1 MFSSTDER
9 KSEPPMSGSR
19 KIERESEPAQRRSAS
34 PSSRK
39 KSKELTST
47 EWLHHCSAI
56 QAKNATPELLAQA
69 KARAERSSRLARHSR
84 KAGKLQMS
92 NALCQQT
99 WNASAK
105 EMRSAGHSK
114 EMLERSSRN
123 ASERLQTVQR
133 LGAIAAESDDDEEF
147 EERTTNLSAQMG
159 LALAAPVEAI
169 EEEGQKEFQEL
180 LNELRIE
187 PSDEA
192 EQAAKFGLFTEYLGT
207 VEQLRNETHSFF
219 DECKEDFHASGR
231 SDLECKIKKIDSQE
245 NMGVDFVEGRW
256 FVYDMTKKA
265 GDNCGLIG
273 NVLALIK
280 VRLELLARQDECPI
294 CLEEMDEGSEPHV
307 LGCCHKV
314 CKDCWQHWSQM
325 QGHSAFCPLCRN
337 EEFLHEI
344 LQRASILPSQ

>member
-1 MFSSTDER
+1 MGTPHCPMFSSMFRKTER
-9 KSEPPMSGSR
+9 KSEPTMSGS
-19 KIERESEPAQRRSAS
+19 ASA
-34 PSSRK
+34 PPRK

-47 EWLHHCSAI
+47 EWLRQCSEI

-69 KARAERSSRLARHSR
+69 KARAERSSRLAKHSK
-84 KAGKLQMS
+84 KAAKLQMS

-99 WNASAK
+99 WNAGAK
-105 EMRSAGHSK
+105 EMRSAGHSR
-114 EMLERSSRN
+114 EMLQRSSRM
-123 ASERLQTVQR
+123 ASERLHAVQR

-147 EERTTNLSAQMG
+147 EERTTDLSAQMG

-180 LNELRIE
+180 LHELRIE
-187 PSDEA
+187 PPDEA

-231 SDLECKIKKIDSQE
+231 SDLERKIKKIDAQE

-273 NVLALIK
+273 RVLALIK
-280 VRLELLARQDECPI
+280 ARLELLARQDECPI
-294 CLEEMDEGSEPHV
+294 CLEEMGEGSEPHV

-314 CKDCWQHWSQM
+314 CKDCWHHWSQI
-325 QGHSAFCPLCRN
+325 QGRNAFCPLCRN

-344 LQRASILPSQ
+344 MQRASMLPSQ